1 MKITGRPWQSAG
13 RRALLALALGGAAS
27 ATGCNAAAPGKGGD
41 GGVFV
46 AFASDFN
53 GFHDWPGKAFPAEP
67 SPNLPPV
74 DAGGVG
80 PDGGAT
86 DGGVHPLPE
95 TEYWKIPSPI
105 TGNEFPLRTI
115 IVKETNEADP
125 TARQVFAL
133 VKRGGDFNPTGAVD
147 WEWFELKNVADGSV
161 VINWHGYGP
170 PSGSADIYGGN
181 PAVCNTCHLKAAAND
196 YVWSA
201 ALQLSNL

>member
-1 MKITGRPWQSAG
+1 MKVAG
-13 RRALLALALGGAAS
+13 RLWLSGGRHTSLALGVSLVLSGAVAGCSAS
-27 ATGCNAAAPGKGGD
+27 PPAATGTT
-41 GGVFV
+41 FV

-53 GFHDWPGKAFPAEP
+53 GFHSWPSAVATP

-86 DGGVHPLPE
+86 DGGVHPVPE
-95 TEYWKIPSPI
+95 TEYWKLPSTP
-105 TGNEFPLRTI
+105 TGNEFPIGTI
-115 IVKETNEADP
+115 IVKETNEVDP

-133 VKRGGDFNPTGAVD
+133 VKRGGDFNPTGAVN
-147 WEWFELKNVADGSV
+147 WEWFELKNVADGSAA
-161 VINWHGYGP
+161 ISWHGYGP

-181 PAVCNTCHLKAAAND
+181 PAVCNTCHKKAAAND

-201 ALQLSNL
+201 ALQLSNF

>member
-1 MKITGRPWQSAG
+1 M
-13 RRALLALALGGAAS
+13 
-27 ATGCNAAAPGKGGD
+27 
-41 GGVFV
+41 
-46 AFASDFN
+46 
-53 GFHDWPGKAFPAEP
+53 P

-86 DGGVHPLPE
+86 DGGVHPVPE
-95 TEYWKIPSPI
+95 TEYWKIPSTP
-105 TGNEFPLRTI
+105 TGNEFPLGTI
-115 IVKETNEADP
+115 IVKETNEVDP
-125 TARQVFAL
+125 TARQLFAL
-133 VKRGGDFNPTGAVD
+133 VKRGGDFNPTGAVN

-161 VINWHGYGP
+161 AISWHGYGP

-181 PAVCNTCHLKAAAND
+181 PAVCNTCHKKAATND

>member
-1 MKITGRPWQSAG
+1 MKVPGRPWLSVVSRVAGARARRSRGRLRRQPAGG
-13 RRALLALALGGAAS
+13 RRDDLRGLRLRLQRLSQLAVGGRHAV
-27 ATGCNAAAPGKGGD
+27 PE
-41 GGVFV
+41 
-46 AFASDFN
+46 
-53 GFHDWPGKAFPAEP
+53 PPARRR
-67 SPNLPPV
+67 
-74 DAGGVG
+74 GGVG

-86 DGGVHPLPE
+86 DGGVHPVPE

-133 VKRGGDFNPTGAVD
+133 VKRGGDFNPTGAVN
-147 WEWFELKNVADGSV
+147 WEWFELKNNADGSV
-161 VINWHGYGP
+161 VIGWQGYGP

-181 PAVCNTCHLKAAAND
+181 PAVCNTCHIKAAAND